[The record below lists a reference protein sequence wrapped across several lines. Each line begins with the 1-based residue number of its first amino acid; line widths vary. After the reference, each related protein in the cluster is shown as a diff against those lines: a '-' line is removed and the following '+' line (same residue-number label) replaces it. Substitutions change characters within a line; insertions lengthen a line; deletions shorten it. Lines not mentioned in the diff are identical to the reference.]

1 MESKKNIGKLFRENL
16 EQLDYTP
23 STKVWEQIELDL
35 EKKERKR
42 RFFLWFF
49 FGAILCGLLVGG
61 GYAFLS
67 DTTTFITKE
76 VKENS
81 LSTGKTKSDS
91 MFVTQDEED
100 KNNPLKKSIVDGNSE
115 VTSVEQN
122 PQTHSSE
129 QKNSTNSLGKQQ
141 KTTSNKIQTNL
152 KNKTAAYKKKLSSKN
167 EDTVELS
174 SSYVKNQR
182 ESSQTNSESTKE
194 STINKLIDTENNIGN
209 PNSDVLDEVVKK
221 SAIDSL
227 IATTNDVTKNKEI
240 DTEEKDSLPLKK
252 TEIETKEKDDEIV
265 IAPYYGLNYGS
276 YFGEFNALSNNRI
289 LQKNTETNSAYGILI
304 RWMLGNKLGI
314 QTGVGKINSRY
325 STTVEK
331 TGPSFVNNQNVATEP
346 SVNELNT
353 MFANE
358 TKVKLTLESTYIE
371 VPLEAYFV
379 LRDKK
384 LGLATTFGLSI
395 LLEDKN
401 SVFAESEFVQKMRI
415 GTLTTLAPTSAT
427 LNAKVN
433 LFYKI
438 TPSLQVDL
446 YPTFQY
452 QVMGHTDSSNYSNFF
467 LSVRTGLSYKF

>member
-1 MESKKNIGKLFRENL
+1 MESKKNIGNLFRENL
-16 EQLDYTP
+16 KQLDYTP
-23 STKVWEQIELDL
+23 SSKVWEQIDLDL
-35 EKKERKR
+35 EKREQKR

-49 FGAILCGLLVGG
+49 FGAILSGLLIGG
-61 GYAFLS
+61 GYTHLS
-67 DTTTFITKE
+67 DTKSITKE

-81 LSTGKTKSDS
+81 LSTGKTESDS
-91 MFVTQDEED
+91 MFATQDEED
-100 KNNPLKKSIVDGNSE
+100 KNNPLKKSIVVGNSE
-115 VTSVEQN
+115 ESIVEQN
-122 PQTHSSE
+122 PQTQSSE

-141 KTTSNKIQTNL
+141 KTTSNKTQTNL
-152 KNKTAAYKKKLSSKN
+152 KKKTVAYKKKLSSKN
-167 EDTVELS
+167 EDIVEMS
-174 SSYVKNQR
+174 SSYVKNQTKPSR
-182 ESSQTNSESTKE
+182 TNSELTKKSAFNTSTE
-194 STINKLIDTENNIGN
+194 IENKTSISNREALI
-209 PNSDVLDEVVKK
+209 EVTKQ

-227 IATTNDVTKNKEI
+227 IAAISEVEKNNKKE
-240 DTEEKDSLPLKK
+240 TQEKDSLPLEK
-252 TEIETKEKDDEIV
+252 TEIETKEKENELV

-289 LQKNTETNSAYGILI
+289 IEKDSETNAAYGILI
-304 RWMLGNKLGI
+304 RWMFGNKLGI
-314 QTGVGKINSRY
+314 QIGAGKINSRY

-331 TGPSFVNNQNVATEP
+331 TGSSFINNQNVEIEQ
-346 SVNELNT
+346 SLSELNA

-358 TKVKLTLESTYIE
+358 TKVKLTLESTYFE

-384 LGLATTFGLSI
+384 IGLATTFGLSI
-395 LLEDKN
+395 LIEDKN

-415 GTLTTLAPTSAT
+415 GTLTTLAPTSST